1 MMDEIKENSFRPSS
15 QSADIG
21 STHAEEILVRLGPG
35 RILYCG
41 CVRPTLFAALRLH
54 GCNVHVHGLENCPD
68 GPMQTA
74 QMELI
79 GHVASRMTIDTIV
92 VDRQLLA
99 CSSDI
104 ASLFVSLH
112 AIRSRFLVVL
122 PEVVALP
129 VTAPNPSATTREG
142 IEQAAIR
149 AGYRH
154 NPGSVDVADFERY
167 NLAMQ
172 DRPMWFEVIS
182 DEVLA
187 NWPLER
193 LAAERDLHM
202 DMTRE
207 CGPRSD
213 AHLVRY
219 ALAAEWIRPG
229 DAVLDCAC
237 GLGYGTAILAA
248 HSMGSSFLGVDI
260 DAGSIAYAQENFAQY
275 LIDYRLSSATKLDF
289 IADRSVD
296 MVVSFETLEHLDDYS
311 AFLAEVAR
319 ILRPG
324 GRVVVSVPNL
334 WIDETG
340 RDPNPHHLHVFD
352 FERCRDAL
360 ARHFQIEARY
370 AQSAPGGTK
379 LIDAERQLRRLPLP
393 GDESVTDTEWWIVV
407 ASNGPYDGGAV
418 RSIRPSH
425 IPPVARIPTGSIGE
439 DDGDRT
445 LPSDP
450 FRHQFATDLIA
461 AHLRNGMTRLVDR
474 NEAAALESFRA
485 GIDSAVCALCSCVAG
500 NRLNARTVDFA
511 NLGEFGRLAAQCV
524 LAVNALP
531 YFRRSP
537 GLFWR
542 SVNAERLESLAGVWA
557 AQDNYARCAANV
569 TRLQI
574 EVEHLKSELERQRA
588 NSTIRALLPVRVR
601 EVLLIILP
609 RIFWRLLGRKR

>member
-1 MMDEIKENSFRPSS
+1 MMDDINQDSFRPSY

-21 STHAEEILVRLGPG
+21 RTHAEEILVRVGPG
-35 RILYCG
+35 RMLYCG
-41 CVRPTLFAALRLH
+41 CARPTLFAALRLH
-54 GCNVHVHGLENCPD
+54 GCNVHGLEYCPD

-79 GHVASRMTIDTIV
+79 GHVASKMTIDTIV
-92 VDRQLLA
+92 VDHQFLA
-99 CSSDI
+99 GSSDI
-104 ASLFVSLH
+104 VSLFVSLH

-122 PEVVALP
+122 PEVRALP
-129 VTAPNPSATTREG
+129 VTVPDPSATTRED

-154 NPGSVDVADFERY
+154 NPGSFEVADFERH
-167 NLAMQ
+167 NSAMQ
-172 DRPMWFEVIS
+172 ERPMCFEVIS

-229 DAVLDCAC
+229 DTVLDCAC

-248 HSMGSSFLGVDI
+248 HSMGSRFLGVDI
-260 DAGSIAYAQENFAQY
+260 DAGSIAYAQENFARY
-275 LIDYRLSSATKLDF
+275 PVDYRLSSATKLDF
-289 IADRSVD
+289 IADRSID
-296 MVVSFETLEHLDDYS
+296 MVASFETLEHLDDYP

-324 GRVVVSVPNL
+324 GRVLVSVPNL

-379 LIDAERQLRRLPLP
+379 LIDAERRLRRLLLP
-393 GDESVTDTEWWIVV
+393 GDESVSDTEWWIVV
-407 ASNGPYDGGAV
+407 ASNGPYDGDA
-418 RSIRPSH
+418 RSIHPDH
-425 IPPVARIPTGSIGE
+425 PHPVARISTDPIGE
-439 DDGDRT
+439 EDSDRT

-450 FRHQFATDLIA
+450 SRRQFATELIA
-461 AHLRNGMTRLVDR
+461 AHLLNGMTWLANG
-474 NEAAALESFRA
+474 NEAAALESFCT
-485 GIDSAVCALCSCVAG
+485 GIDAAECALCGCAAG
-500 NRLNARTVDFA
+500 NGQDALTVDFA
-511 NLGEFGRLAAQCV
+511 NLGEFGRLAARCV

-542 SVNAERLESLAGVWA
+542 SVNADRLESMAGMWA
-557 AQDNYARCAANV
+557 AEDDYARCAANV
-569 TRLQI
+569 TRLQT
-574 EVEHLKSELERQRA
+574 EVEHLRSELERQHA
-588 NSTIRALLPVRVR
+588 NSTIRALLPLRVK
-601 EVLLIILP
+601 EVLLEILP
-609 RIFWRLLGRKR
+609 RIFWRLFGRKN